1 MVDFCSNVR
10 EFMAQDKQNV
20 ISIHCKGGKGR
31 TGTMI
36 CVWLIDCGLFGDA
49 EVGTGIYD
57 MGCRLFQSSKWK
69 FEFTGPNQ
77 ILNLFLYSS

>member
-1 MVDFCSNVR
+1 
-10 EFMAQDKQNV
+10 MAQDKQNV

-57 MGCRLFQSSKWK
+57 MGCRLFQSSK
-69 FEFTGPNQ
+69 
-77 ILNLFLYSS
+77 